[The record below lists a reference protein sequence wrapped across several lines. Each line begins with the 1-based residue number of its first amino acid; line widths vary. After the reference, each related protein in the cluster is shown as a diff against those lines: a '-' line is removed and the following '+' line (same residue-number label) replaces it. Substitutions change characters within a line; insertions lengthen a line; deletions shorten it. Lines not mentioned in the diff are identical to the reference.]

1 VALFLIVPWACV
13 LASPY
18 GTDLVDYYRILLVDS
33 PVSKLITEWQ
43 APKPHGYFLIFFVV
57 AAATV
62 VIVIW
67 QRRRLSLY
75 DIGVLALTLA
85 GAGRSVRAVVWFSL
99 AMAMLLPL
107 ALDGIV
113 RPNAEPPVHRRL
125 ALGLTGALACI
136 LAATTVFMLA
146 KRDSWYEHGWSAAG
160 ARATARAV
168 HTSDVNAAVWPS
180 DAYADW
186 LLWKEP
192 SLRGRIAWDVRFE
205 LLTEAEIRSIVRF
218 KSFKQG
224 WRAPVQ
230 GYPIL
235 VLDPRES
242 PAQARVLRREPG
254 ATVIF
259 ADKAMVVLTRSPSG

>member
-1 VALFLIVPWACV
+1 MPSV
-13 LASPY
+13 
-18 GTDLVDYYRILLVDS
+18 YRILLVDS

-43 APKPHGYFLIFFVV
+43 APKPHGYFLIFFAV

-113 RPNAEPPVHRRL
+113 RPAAQPPVHRRL
-125 ALGLTGALACI
+125 ALTLTGAFACV
-136 LAATTVFMLA
+136 LAATALFMLT
-146 KRDSWYEHGWSAAG
+146 KRDSWYEHGWSADG
-160 ARATARAV
+160 ARATARAA
-168 HTSDVNAAVWPS
+168 HASNIEPAVWPS

-205 LLTEAEIRSIVRF
+205 LLTEVELRSIVRF
-218 KSFKQG
+218 KSHKPG
-224 WRAPVQ
+224 WRAPIR

-235 VLDPRES
+235 VLDPRETR
-242 PAQARVLRREPG
+242 AQVRDLRKQPG

-259 ADKAMVVLTRSPSG
+259 ADKAMVVLSRRPSG